1 MREIFTLAGYEYQKI
16 FKRRSTWI
24 ALSLVLLWT
33 LFSGF
38 GGVLGDFY
46 IEGEKVASHYQMAQ
60 MEREAL
66 EHLEIKELNQKF
78 FQKQKEDLKA
88 FSEEYRDLLF
98 GEHAA
103 GRRAEGWKKYYEYY
117 APYNNLGTLLAMMD
131 NWIGDIEMDQA
142 GNIQMEGMGEKD
154 FYQYRDIML
163 ENVFAG
169 EKLSDGEIAFHK
181 KENEKIKTPYA
192 YGNMI
197 GYDSI
202 FRMITPNC
210 IFLAFAA
217 AIILAPMFA
226 GEYASNMDSLVL
238 SSRFGKNKLIVAKLL
253 TGISF
258 GLFSSLCFVSIFLLE
273 IQAVYGLG
281 GWNLPVQVCVSG
293 IYLTLPINLL
303 ELLGI
308 AVGCCTIAIC
318 MTVVVVMF
326 CSARMKSPFGVII
339 VSFAFIF
346 APIFLV
352 SMVADY
358 RIPFMAVNSL
368 PTSMMYPAGV
378 TAHQLLSVGNHYF
391 YFFQWVPVVY
401 LCLMVGLSWWSYRI
415 FRNHQIR

>member
-1 MREIFTLAGYEYQKI
+1 MREVFTLAGYEYQKI

-24 ALSLVLLWT
+24 ALFLVLLWT
-33 LFSGF
+33 LFSVF
-38 GGVLGDFY
+38 GVVFGDFY
-46 IEGEKVASHYQMAQ
+46 MEGEKVASHYQMAQ

-88 FSEEYRDLLF
+88 FSKEYRGLLF
-98 GEHAA
+98 GEKAP

-117 APYNNLGTLLAMMD
+117 APYDNLGTLLAMMD
-131 NWIGDIEMDQA
+131 NQIGGIEMEEA
-142 GNIQMEGMGEKD
+142 GEKD

-163 ENVFAG
+163 EKVFEG
-169 EKLSDGEIAFHK
+169 EKLSDGEIDFHR

-197 GYDSI
+197 GYDNV

-226 GEYASNMDSLVL
+226 GEYTSNMDALVL
-238 SSRFGKNKLIVAKLL
+238 SSRFGKNRLIIAKLL

-258 GLFSSLCFVSIFLLE
+258 GLFSSLCFLGIFLLE
-273 IQAVYGLG
+273 IQTIYGLS

-293 IYLTLPINLL
+293 IYLTLPITLL

-318 MTVVVVMF
+318 MTAVAVMF
-326 CSARMKSPFGVII
+326 CSARMKSPFGVVI
-339 VSFAFIF
+339 VSFAFIS

-358 RIPFMAVNSL
+358 RILFMIVNSL
-368 PTSMMYPAGV
+368 PTSMMYPAG
-378 TAHQLLSVGNHYF
+378 AASHQLVSVGNHYF

-401 LCLMVGLSWWSYRI
+401 LCLMTGLSWWSYRI
-415 FRNHQIR
+415 FRNHQAR